1 MKNEKKKEKN
11 GKKTSDMAKYI
22 NPYTDFG
29 FKKLFGTEFNKELL
43 IGFLNALLEEEREI
57 TDIRYLNSERL
68 GINREARRS
77 IFDVYCENSRG
88 EKFIVEMQN
97 VFQRFYKDRSV
108 YYATFPIQEQANR
121 GEWWDFEL
129 QRVYMVGILN
139 FVFPDDEYSPECMHH
154 VVKLMDKDDKHVFFD
169 KLTFIYLEMP
179 KFKKSVHE
187 LETLLDKWLYVL
199 SNLPKLMERPP
210 ELQEQ
215 VFRRL
220 FEQAEIALYSPEE
233 QKKYYDNFMVHND
246 WNNIIT
252 TAKQDAIAAGKK
264 EGLKEGIKEGIKK
277 GIKKGII
284 EGRKEGRKEGETEKA
299 REIALKM
306 KQMGMETAKIQQMT
320 GLSAAQ
326 IEQL

>member
-1 MKNEKKKEKN
+1 MKKMKVGKKKEKN
-11 GKKTSDMAKYI
+11 GKTTKKEMAKYI

-43 IGFLNALLEEEREI
+43 IGFLNALLVEEREI
-57 TDIRYLNSERL
+57 TDIRFLNSERL

-108 YYATFPIQEQANR
+108 YYATFPIQEQAER
-121 GEWWDFEL
+121 GEWWNFEL

-154 VVKLMDKDDKHVFFD
+154 VVQLMDKDDKHVFFD

-179 KFKKSVHE
+179 KFKKSINE

-210 ELQEQ
+210 ELQER
-215 VFRRL
+215 VFKRL

-233 QKKYYDNFMVHND
+233 QKRYYDNFMVHND

-252 TAKQDAIAAGKK
+252 TATQDAIS
-264 EGLKEGIKEGIKK
+264 EGLKKGLKKGMEKGMKEGM
-277 GIKKGII
+277 
-284 EGRKEGRKEGETEKA
+284 KEGEKNKA
-299 REIALKM
+299 MEIARKM
-306 KQMGMETAKIQQMT
+306 IQFGMDEVDIQQLT
-320 GLSAAQ
+320 GVVPKKM
-326 IEQL
+326 EQNSKR